1 MKSFIHFIKQLN
13 KLFDLIAMG
22 KENISVHNQIRNTF
36 HLFFNGDEY
45 IGIEPQGDIFL
56 WKLNITDLQFSNTK
70 KRLIIYVITE
80 RPGLLI
86 GKGGVQLEK
95 LRDNLSKVFKKPVTI
110 NIKESTVW
118 NRLHYPNMYDL
129 KKLLGINTY

>member
-13 KLFDLIAMG
+13 KLFNLLVMG
-22 KENISVHNQIRNTF
+22 KENISVHNQIRSIF

-70 KRLIIYVITE
+70 KRLIIYVTTE

-95 LRDNLSKVFKKPVTI
+95 LKDMLSKNFKKPVTI

-118 NRLHYPNMYDL
+118 NRLHYPCLYDL
-129 KKLLGINTY
+129 KKLLGINIY